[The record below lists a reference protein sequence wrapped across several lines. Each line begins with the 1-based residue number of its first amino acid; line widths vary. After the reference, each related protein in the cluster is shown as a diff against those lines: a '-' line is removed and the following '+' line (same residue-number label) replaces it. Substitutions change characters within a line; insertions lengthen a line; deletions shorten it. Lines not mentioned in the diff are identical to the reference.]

1 MKLFI
6 AVNNWLKNWTQAI
19 DMWTGICLTFA
30 FNTLIEVVLVNY
42 VSRRCKH
49 RAVKKS
55 CHGYAMEMEN
65 TTGVALVPDNPPVD
79 DEDKVKTT
87 LYPLLHK

>member
-1 MKLFI
+1 
-6 AVNNWLKNWTQAI
+6 
-19 DMWTGICLTFA
+19 MWTGICLTFA